1 MDEAATIIV
10 IVAGEVVTRNVL
22 PARYNDTVLFLRS
35 MELEFGQNL
44 DKAFKVFETF
54 NETKDLL
61 FPVSSIYVCYFQCII

>member
-1 MDEAATIIV
+1 MDEAASIII
-10 IVAGEVVTRNVL
+10 IVAGEVVTRNVSE
-22 PARYNDTVLFLRS
+22 ARYNDTVLFLRG

-61 FPVSSIYVCYFQCII
+61 FPVSSIYV